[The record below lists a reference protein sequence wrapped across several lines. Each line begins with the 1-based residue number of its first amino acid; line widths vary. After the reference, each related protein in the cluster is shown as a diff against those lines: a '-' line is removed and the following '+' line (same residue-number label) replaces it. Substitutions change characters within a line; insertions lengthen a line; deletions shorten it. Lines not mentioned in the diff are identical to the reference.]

1 MKIGI
6 YSGSYNP
13 VHLGHVALADFIIS
27 KQFVDEIW
35 MIRSP
40 QNPLKQSS
48 TLISDYHREK
58 MLEIAVEGH
67 EGLKVS
73 TIEDNLPRPNYTINT
88 LRELKAQ
95 NPEYD
100 FYLIVGA
107 DNWLIFD
114 KWREWE
120 SILSDFHLIVYPRP
134 GYEMPLVDQKKYP
147 TVQVIDAP
155 LYDISSTEIRQ
166 KIALEENPDNLIAPE
181 VYKYIIE
188 NNLYQND

>member
-13 VHLGHVALADFIIS
+13 VHFGHVALADFIIS
-27 KQFVDEIW
+27 EHLVDEIW

-48 TLISDYHREK
+48 TLLSDEHREK

-67 EGLKVS
+67 TGLKVS
-73 TIEDNLPRPNYTINT
+73 TIEDKLPRPNYTINT
-88 LRELKAQ
+88 LRELKIQ
-95 NPEYD
+95 NPEDD

-134 GYEMPLVDQKKYP
+134 GYEMPLVDQKKCP

-155 LYDISSTEIRQ
+155 LYAISSTEIRQ
-166 KIALEENPDNLIAPE
+166 KIALGENTDNLIAPE

-188 NNLYQND
+188 NNLYQYD